1 MLNTSDVPHSGKLWQ
16 AVQKFGAA
24 MSNDFRDDVFT
35 ISFRRKLEKA
45 VVDHLQNR
53 KWKGPKVQEI
63 AQLAGVGPATVD
75 RVLNNRSGVRERT
88 RARVLA
94 ALEKL
99 KNESADRDIPLHIRL
114 FCDSGETFNAAMAA
128 AVTEIN
134 RTLAGIEIE
143 GDYVT
148 TSEVEP
154 SSFARRIEQQGSAA
168 DGVVIIAR
176 EHPAINRAIRKLR
189 TVEIPVICLTTDLP
203 SSRRSAYIGND
214 QYAAGSVAA
223 LLIGN
228 ALPKERNNIL
238 IVMSVAFRCQQER
251 EMGFRRV
258 LRSDFPYLKIEE
270 RVISDDR
277 PESTC
282 EQLTRYFEAHGHPA
296 AIYNVAGANRGVAAA
311 LEHAGRARD
320 TIFVGHELTNH
331 SRNLLESGV
340 MDYVISHD
348 FSGELVAAAK
358 WIRDNVG
365 GVTVEPSYSQ
375 ILVHT
380 RYNCGL

>member
-176 EHPAINRAIRKLR
+176 EQRPQKTRRFFPIRFTPWAIPVRSAWKPGPRAIL
-189 TVEIPVICLTTDLP
+189 
-203 SSRRSAYIGND
+203 N
-214 QYAAGSVAA
+214 
-223 LLIGN
+223 
-228 ALPKERNNIL
+228 
-238 IVMSVAFRCQQER
+238 
-251 EMGFRRV
+251 
-258 LRSDFPYLKIEE
+258 
-270 RVISDDR
+270 
-277 PESTC
+277 
-282 EQLTRYFEAHGHPA
+282 
-296 AIYNVAGANRGVAAA
+296 
-311 LEHAGRARD
+311 
-320 TIFVGHELTNH
+320 
-331 SRNLLESGV
+331 
-340 MDYVISHD
+340 
-348 FSGELVAAAK
+348 
-358 WIRDNVG
+358 
-365 GVTVEPSYSQ
+365 
-375 ILVHT
+375 
-380 RYNCGL
+380 